1 MDVRLPDGTIINN
14 VPEGTTKEE
23 LSAKLSAKGYNLPM
37 DNAPVAPEAP
47 EELSTGTALAKGAMN
62 LIPSTAKL
70 IGGAYQAVRH
80 PIQTIDTLSTLGAGA
95 VNKILPPSIQAAS
108 KRFDVALLG
117 PEKAQQFETQANE
130 LANAVGQDYV
140 KKYGSYEGFK
150 KSFAEDPASILADAS
165 TVLTGGGAAL
175 KAGGLTKTA
184 EMANK
189 AANITNPLY
198 ATGKLAQALSYVP
211 SQFTKGTIGVT
222 TGVGK
227 APIEEAIKAG
237 EQNILKGTTTFAENL
252 RNPQRT
258 DALDIAKQAV
268 NNLKQNKSQQ
278 YRSGMVDVSQDK
290 TVLDLAPID
299 EAISTAKKDFAEYK
313 GVTHNAEIAKVL
325 DGVQAKVSNWKRLD
339 PAEFHTPE
347 GLDKLKQSIGQDLQK
362 IPFNESDARKAVGQI
377 YNATKDTINSQAP
390 AYAKIMKDYSEA
402 SDLINEIESG
412 LSLKSKAG
420 KINADTA
427 MRKLQS
433 VMRNNVQT
441 NYGQRARLAQEL
453 VNAGGTELMPA
464 LAGQSMSSVLPRGLG
479 GQIETY
485 GGGAAALMNPSL
497 IPLAPLASPR
507 AMGELL
513 YKYGQAKGLAKA
525 GANKIP
531 LSVDQANKIGTLL
544 YQMNQNKEQQ

>member
-1 MDVRLPDGTIINN
+1 MDVKLPDGTVVKNIPDNI
-14 VPEGTTKEE
+14 TKAE
-23 LSAKLSAKGYNLPM
+23 LTAKLNANGYNLPT
-37 DNAPVAPEAP
+37 DNAPAQPQVEQPKSY
-47 EELSTGTALAKGAMN
+47 STMGAIGTGALN
-62 LIPSTAKL
+62 LIPSTGRL
-70 IGGAYQAVRH
+70 IGGAYEAVRH
-80 PIQTIDTLSTLGAGA
+80 PANTMESL
-95 VNKILPPSIQAAS
+95 IQATSGGLS
-108 KRFDVALLG
+108 KVLPESIMQYAV
-117 PEKAQQFETQANE
+117 PEKRQKAEQ
-130 LANAVGQDYV
+130 LANALGEEYS

-150 KSFAEDPASILADAS
+150 RAVAEDPASILADVS

-175 KAGGLTKTA
+175 KAGNLAKTA
-184 EMANK
+184 DVVNQ
-189 AANITNPLY
+189 AANLTNPLY
-198 ATGKLAQALSYVP
+198 LAGKTVQGAAYIP
-211 SQFTKGTIGVT
+211 SQFTKGTLGVT

-237 EQNILKGTTTFAENL
+237 EANVLKGTTTFTENL
-252 RNPQRT
+252 RNPQST

-278 YRSGMVDVSQDK
+278 YRSGMVDLSQDK

-299 EAISTAKKDFAEYK
+299 EAIANAKKDFAEYK
-313 GVTHNAEIAKVL
+313 GVTHNAEIAKIL

-362 IPFNESDARKAVGQI
+362 IPFNETDARKAVGQI
-377 YNATKDTINSQAP
+377 YNSTKDTINSQAP

-441 NYGQRARLAQEL
+441 NFGQRARLAQEL
-453 VNAGGTELMPA
+453 VNAGSTELMPA
-464 LAGQSMSSVLPRGLG
+464 LAGQSMSAILPRGLG
-479 GQIETY
+479 GQLETY
-485 GGGAAALMNPSL
+485 GGGAAAIMNPSL
-497 IPLAPLASPR
+497 LFGAPLASPR
-507 AMGELL
+507 AMGEVL
-513 YKYGQAKGLAKA
+513 YKYGQGKGLVKK
-525 GANKIP
+525 GLNKIP
-531 LSVDQANKIGTLL
+531 LGVDQANKIGTLL

>member
-14 VPEGTTKEE
+14 IPEGTTKAE
-23 LSAKLSAKGYNLPM
+23 LAAKLSAKGYNLPM
-37 DNAPVAPEAP
+37 DNAPKPEMP
-47 EELSTGTALAKGAMN
+47 EELSTGKALVKGAIN
-62 LIPSTAKL
+62 LIPSTGKL
-70 IGGAYQAVRH
+70 IGGAYQAIRH

-117 PEKAQQFETQANE
+117 EQKAQEFEKQADE

-150 KSFAEDPASILADAS
+150 RAFAEDPAAILADAS

-184 EMANK
+184 EMVNK
-189 AANITNPLY
+189 AANLTNPLY
-198 ATGKLAQALSYVP
+198 VGGKAVQAVSYVP

-227 APIEEAIKAG
+227 APIEEAITAG
-237 EQNILKGTTTFAENL
+237 EQNILKGTKTYVENL

-258 DALDIAKQAV
+258 DAINIAKQAV
-268 NNLKQNKSQQ
+268 QNIKAAKNEQ
-278 YRSGMVDVSQDK
+278 YRSGMADISQDK
-290 TVLDLAPID
+290 SILNFDDID
-299 EAISTAKKDFAEYK
+299 NALSNAYGRTQFEGQIIKKGAAKQVNEANSLINKWR
-313 GVTHNAEIAKVL
+313 N
-325 DGVQAKVSNWKRLD
+325 LD
-339 PAEFHTPE
+339 PAKYHTPE
-347 GLDKLKQSIGQDLQK
+347 GMDALKQQVGDILEE
-362 IPFNESDARKAVGQI
+362 IPFEQKNARGAVNEI
-377 YNATKDTINSQAP
+377 YNSIKNTISDQAP
-390 AYAKIMKDYSEA
+390 VYSKVMSDYSEA
-402 SDLINEIESG
+402 SDLIHEIETG
-412 LSLKSKAG
+412 LSLKTKAG
-420 KINADTA
+420 KINADAA

-441 NYGQRARLAQEL
+441 NFGQRARLAEEL
-453 VNAGGTELMPA
+453 VKAGGTELMPA
-464 LAGQSMSSVLPRGLG
+464 LAGQSMSAVLPRGLG

-485 GGGAAALMNPSL
+485 GGGAAALLHPEL
-497 IPLAPLASPR
+497 IPLAPLFSPR
-507 AMGELL
+507 AMGEVL

>member
-1 MDVRLPDGTIINN
+1 MDVKLPDGTVIQN
-14 VPEGTTKEE
+14 VPDNITQTE
-23 LSAKLSAKGYNLPM
+23 LSAKLKSNGYNLPI
-37 DNAPVAPEAP
+37 NNTQSQVEQPKSY
-47 EELSTGTALAKGAMN
+47 STMGAIGTGALN
-62 LIPSTAKL
+62 LIPSTGKL
-70 IGGAYQAVRH
+70 IGGAYEAVRH
-80 PIQTIDTLSTLGAGA
+80 P
-95 VNKILPPSIQAAS
+95 VNTMESLIQATSGGLS
-108 KRFDVALLG
+108 KVLPESIMQYAV
-117 PEKAQQFETQANE
+117 PEKRQKAEQ
-130 LANAVGQDYV
+130 LANALGEEYS

-150 KSFAEDPASILADAS
+150 RAVAEDPASILADVS

-175 KAGGLTKTA
+175 KAGNLAKTA
-184 EMANK
+184 DVVNQ
-189 AANITNPLY
+189 AANLTNPLY
-198 ATGKLAQALSYVP
+198 LGGKAVQGAAYIP
-211 SQFTKGTIGVT
+211 SQFTKGTLGVT

-237 EQNILKGTTTFAENL
+237 EANVLKGTTTFAENL
-252 RNPQRT
+252 RNPQST

-278 YRSGMVDVSQDK
+278 YRSGMVDLSQDK
-290 TVLDLAPID
+290 TILDLAPID
-299 EAISTAKKDFAEYK
+299 EAIANAKKDFAEYK

-325 DGVQAKVSNWKRLD
+325 DSVQAKVSNWKRLD

-362 IPFNESDARKAVGQI
+362 IPFNETDARKAVGQI
-377 YNATKDTINSQAP
+377 YNTTKDTINSQAP

-420 KINADTA
+420 KINADAA

-441 NYGQRARLAQEL
+441 NFGQRARLAEEL
-453 VNAGGTELMPA
+453 VKAGGTELMPA
-464 LAGQSMSSVLPRGLG
+464 LAGQSMSAVLPRGLG
-479 GQIETY
+479 GQLETY

-497 IPLAPLASPR
+497 LFGAPLASPR
-507 AMGELL
+507 AMGEVL
-513 YKYGQAKGLAKA
+513 YKYGQAKGLTKKA
-525 GANKIP
+525 LNKLP
-531 LSVDQANKIGTLL
+531 LGVDQANKIGTLL